1 MRAISSS
8 AANPR
13 GFPGPAGPRAG
24 GPARWDGQGYRR
36 GLFTA
41 AWMVF
46 TLVNLYLM
54 VRYPRWETIPFHLIW
69 AALAVFYGFRPW
81 KTAPT
86 LLAVVAVMAATT
98 AGLYVNMRAGS
109 GGATAAFAED
119 PLLAVVFF
127 AMVWHTIRRRMAA
140 ERSRRHIAT
149 KNEQLLADQR
159 RFLQD
164 AAHQL
169 KTPITIALGHAELLS
184 GALAARPSAESRQET
199 TDVAVIIGELNQ
211 LRRISERLLV
221 IAAAGDPEFLHPE
234 PVALDDLVDG
244 LLTRWGPTADRL
256 WRPGAVAGATVLA
269 DRERLSLALDA
280 LIENA
285 VRHTGPGDVIELSVA
300 GGAPSADARLV
311 VTDSGSGID
320 PADLPRIFDRFRGG
334 DAGPSRGT
342 GLGLALVDAVARAH
356 GGTVTVRSEPGRG
369 SEFTLALPVGGPP
382 PDAASGPGPGEKHMA
397 ADPAELAS
405 PG

>member
-8 AANPR
+8 AADSR
-13 GFPGPAGPRAG
+13 SLPALAAG
-24 GPARWDGQGYRR
+24 ARPSGPARWAGRGHHR

-41 AWMVF
+41 AWAVF

-54 VRYPRWETIPFHLIW
+54 VRYPSWETIPFHLIW

-86 LLAVVAVMAATT
+86 LIAIIAVM
-98 AGLYVNMRAGS
+98 V
-109 GGATAAFAED
+109 ATAAALDVDMRTGGASTAALAED
-119 PLLAVVFF
+119 PLLALVFF

-140 ERSRRHIAT
+140 ERSRRHITT

-184 GALAARPSAESRQET
+184 SSLAADPREADRQEA
-199 TDVAVIIGELNQ
+199 TDVAVIINELNQ

-234 PVALDDLVDG
+234 PVDLPDLIHC
-244 LLTRWGPTADRL
+244 LLTRWRPAADRI
-256 WRPGAVAGATVLA
+256 WRSGAVGRATVPA
-269 DRERLSLALDA
+269 DRERLTLALDA

-285 VRHTGPGDVIELSVA
+285 VRHTGPGDVIELSVD
-300 GGAPSADARLV
+300 GGAPAPEARLV
-311 VTDSGSGID
+311 VTDTGSGID
-320 PADLPRIFDRFRGG
+320 EDDLPYIFDRFRGD
-334 DAGPSRGT
+334 DAGSHRGT
-342 GLGLALVDAVARAH
+342 GLGLALVNAVARAH
-356 GGTVTVRSEPGRG
+356 GGTVRVSSEPGRG
-369 SEFTLALPVGGPP
+369 SEFTLALPVAGP
-382 PDAASGPGPGEKHMA
+382 PDADASRPGPGEKHMTA
-397 ADPAELAS
+397 GDGEFSS